1 MGTLFAWGVESWGT
15 ESAVLE
21 GVTESAS
28 WEVTIGLS
36 SGGEEG
42 CESGG
47 AAGEGGSGILECLFA
62 SLVRENVEVGNSGEG
77 VEVEGVK
84 DVEDVEDVEDGR
96 GEEGVGVEGVLA
108 DANPATEGGGDHECV
123 EEGWEEG
130 GRISGVRWVEAQ
142 EGERDQLWEGEEVV
156 DSVSGCCLSSGEA
169 GWVD

>member
-1 MGTLFAWGVESWGT
+1 VGTLFAWGVESWGT

-42 CESGG
+42 CASGG
-47 AAGEGGSGILECLFA
+47 VAGEGGSGILECLFA

-77 VEVEGVK
+77 VEVEGAK
-84 DVEDVEDVEDGR
+84 DVEDVEDVR

-108 DANPATEGGGDHECV
+108 DANLAT
-123 EEGWEEG
+123 EG

-142 EGERDQLWEGEEVV
+142 EGERDQLREGEEVV
-156 DSVSGCCLSSGEA
+156 DSVSGCCLSSG
-169 GWVD
+169 